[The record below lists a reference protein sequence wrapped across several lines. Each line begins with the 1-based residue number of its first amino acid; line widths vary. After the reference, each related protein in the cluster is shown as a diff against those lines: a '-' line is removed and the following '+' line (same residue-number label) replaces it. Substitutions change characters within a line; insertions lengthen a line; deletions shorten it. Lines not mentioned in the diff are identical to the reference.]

1 MRSKKYNKLVNVIK
15 KKQNHRQ
22 ENKLVFTVEEMR
34 KGQYKGGVVEGTGCK
49 IGYKLYC
56 TTWGM

>member
-1 MRSKKYNKLVNVIK
+1 M
-15 KKQNHRQ
+15 
-22 ENKLVFTVEEMR
+22 FTVEEMR

-56 TTWGM
+56 TAWGM